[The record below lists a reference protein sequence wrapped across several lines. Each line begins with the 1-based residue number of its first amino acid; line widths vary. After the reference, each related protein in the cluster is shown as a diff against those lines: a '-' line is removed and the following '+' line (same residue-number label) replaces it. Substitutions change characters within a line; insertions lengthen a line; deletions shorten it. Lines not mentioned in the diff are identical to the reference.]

1 MRKWSKS
8 VIFTG
13 QSTPYIKWVHKRSE
27 NITMLHNNGTILNTT
42 TTTSIPRN
50 KQKNYDA
57 KAEIAVIVP
66 KMNKITYM
74 EDGVKH
80 VVSDLKFEQ
89 AASSTLVLKDLSLMN
104 GGVYTCVMSNS
115 KGVTRQ
121 STYLI
126 VNPGTVLPT
135 K

>member
-1 MRKWSKS
+1 
-8 VIFTG
+8 
-13 QSTPYIKWVHKRSE
+13 
-27 NITMLHNNGTILNTT
+27 MLRNNGTILNTT
-42 TTTSIPRN
+42 TTTSRPRN

-66 KMNKITYM
+66 KMNNITYM

-89 AASSTLVLKDLSLMN
+89 ATSSTLVLKDLSLMD

-126 VNPGTVLPT
+126 VSPGTVFPT